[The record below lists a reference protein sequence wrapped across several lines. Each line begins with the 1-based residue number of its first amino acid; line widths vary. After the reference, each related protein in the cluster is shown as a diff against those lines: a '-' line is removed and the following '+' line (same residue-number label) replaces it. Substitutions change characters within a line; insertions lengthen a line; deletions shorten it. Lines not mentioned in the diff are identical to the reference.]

1 MVFHPAYKIKRR
13 EIMEHKKKNNNHNKR
28 YNLLLSIFTA
38 GFCICCIIMLYQNYI
53 QNRAEDRYED
63 LAAMNSEGVTESVT
77 TTDTEEQELDLP
89 VPEKEI
95 DWDSLEQENSDIYAW
110 IYIPNTQVDYPVL
123 QNEENDNYYLDH
135 NIDRS
140 KGYPG
145 AIYSQ
150 SVNQKDFSDVWT
162 VLYGHNMGNGTMF
175 GSLRE
180 FKDNEFF
187 EENQYI
193 YIYTKERTFIYK
205 IYSACTF
212 GDQLLCDSY
221 SFGLTVGVRQFLA
234 ETAEVRDMSSH
245 VRNDFDMPDDTNL
258 LTLSTCI
265 KNSPDK
271 RWLVNGV
278 LLGSVRS

>member
-1 MVFHPAYKIKRR
+1 
-13 EIMEHKKKNNNHNKR
+13 MEHKKKNNNHNKR

-38 GFCICCIIMLYQNYI
+38 GFCICCIIMLYQNYL
-53 QNRAEDRYED
+53 QNRAEDRYDD
-63 LAAMNSEGVTESVT
+63 LAAMNSESVTESVT
-77 TTDTEEQELDLP
+77 TIETEEQEEKLDFP

-135 NIDRS
+135 NIDHS

-205 IYSACTF
+205 IYSACPF

-221 SFGLTVGVRQFLA
+221 SFGLTVGVRQFLT

-245 VRNDFDMPDDTNL
+245 VRSDFDMPDDTKI

-265 KNSPDK
+265 KNSPNK